1 MARQHSRSLQ
11 STRQI
16 ALAAAAA
23 LGVSQAPIQAANLV
37 WSGTTGNFIGP
48 QAWAYDNGGIPAT
61 ADNPFTHPGPGLG
74 GENLVLIGNGGVVTL
89 NTPNQG
95 PFTDN
100 SLYELRVGTAAAEAN
115 LTAIGGADLRG
126 DGTLTVENV
135 GLVLF
140 DTDGASEADTGRLII
155 GGASGISGTV
165 NWNSTGVLN
174 ANGHLR
180 IGQGGTGVLTQ
191 NGGTIR
197 SGTTIG
203 TGNKDMTIGNG
214 GGNGTL
220 NLNSGV
226 MTLGAADDGTGIELR
241 RTLQIGQDN
250 NSQGVFNLGDGTGAA
265 GSASFETWGT
275 VNIGPTSGDGVLNL
289 KSDGI
294 LKVHYAA
301 ALSLSSS
308 LQIAPGGG
316 TVGVINQQGGTIDI
330 DGLLQMGANTGDATY
345 TLTGSTGTVNVR
357 SVLASANSTFNFAL
371 DAGGATKIT
380 VEGNTNTAGDV
391 AAGNSVSLSNTTLN
405 VTGLSSWASSNAIT
419 LFDQLDPTAT
429 LSGTFG
435 NLIQGA
441 IVGQNA
447 SSQNFYLNLY
457 GGDGNDIVLQST
469 LPSSSTD
476 GLVWNVG
483 AANFGNGWASGNGS
497 FGVGATGVD
506 PFNGLQNLYLG
517 KNGSATYDGTTNDVS
532 GTSVKNLYVGTN
544 RAAGVVSGTNGN
556 GTLTVNG
563 SESLTVDDA
572 AANAVN
578 GMAFI
583 GEAGFTGTL
592 NWNSTG
598 TFDVQGQLRVGRTG
612 GTGTVNQTAGV
623 VQGGTTGGGGKYIS
637 VGEGAGSTGT
647 YNLNNGSLLP
657 DGLGAAA
664 TLRQFRVGVDSGT
677 GTLNVGDGVGAAD
690 SALFQSEDD
699 LSIGGGL
706 GTGRMNVK
714 ADGLVELKTN
724 GAPMT
729 VGTGGANGLV
739 TQDGGSVKI
748 DGLLAIGQDANS
760 VGEYRLNA
768 GTLSTAIGGTDAV
781 RVGAGG
787 GIGKLR
793 VSGTAAFTAGANLV
807 IGQSNNSGAAGTVE
821 LVGST
826 ATFQINRLDNHLAN
840 SETIRWVADANGVTP
855 IVVAQTGASRVQLQN
870 ATELA
875 ANTGAGPTLM
885 GDGIAISLDLS
896 AIIGSRTLTLIDH
909 RAASTQAVVGFF
921 ENGTTKSL
929 YAEGSQILGTG
940 YNGTVTISYI
950 GSAATGSTGNDVML
964 TLVAGAAS
972 NADFNSDGIVDGSDF
987 LAWQRG
993 FGATTGGTKASGD
1006 ANGDGA
1012 INGDDLT
1019 IWKNQYGTS
1028 PATPVAAAV
1037 PEPAT
1042 IGLLAMAGLGLAAVR
1057 RR

>member
-1 MARQHSRSLQ
+1 
-11 STRQI
+11 
-16 ALAAAAA
+16 
-23 LGVSQAPIQAANLV
+23 
-37 WSGTTGNFIGP
+37 
-48 QAWAYDNGGIPAT
+48 
-61 ADNPFTHPGPGLG
+61 
-74 GENLVLIGNGGVVTL
+74 
-89 NTPNQG
+89 
-95 PFTDN
+95 
-100 SLYELRVGTAAAEAN
+100 
-115 LTAIGGADLRG
+115 
-126 DGTLTVENV
+126 
-135 GLVLF
+135 LF

-165 NWNSTGVLN
+165 NWNSTGELN

-180 IGQGGTGVLTQ
+180 IGQGGNGVLTQ

-203 TGNKDMTIGNG
+203 TGNKDMTVGNG

-250 NSQGVFNLGDGTGAA
+250 GTTGVFNLGDGTGAA
-265 GSASFETWGT
+265 GSASFETWST
-275 VNIGPTSGDGVLNL
+275 VNIGPNSGDGVFNL

-294 LKVHYAA
+294 LKVNYAA

-316 TVGVINQQGGTIDI
+316 TVGVINQQGGAIDI
-330 DGLLQMGANTGDATY
+330 DGLLQMGANTGNATY

-405 VTGLSSWASSNAIT
+405 VTGLNSWASSSPIT
-419 LFDQLDPTAT
+419 LFDQLDSTAE

-435 NLIQGA
+435 NMIQGA

-483 AANFGNGWASGNGS
+483 AANFGAGWASGNGS
-497 FGVGATGVD
+497 FGVAASGVD

-517 KNGSATYDGTTNDVS
+517 KNGSATYDGTTNDAS

-572 AANAVN
+572 GANAVN

-583 GEAGFTGTL
+583 GEAGFTGTV

-598 TFDVQGQLRVGRTG
+598 TLDVQGQLRVGRTG

-637 VGEGAGSTGT
+637 VGEGAGSIGT
-647 YNLNNGSLLP
+647 YNLNGGSLLP
-657 DGLGAAA
+657 DGLGAGA

-677 GTLNVGDGVGAAD
+677 GTLNVGDGVGDAGT
-690 SALFQSEDD
+690 ALFQSEDD
-699 LSIGGGL
+699 LSVGGGL
-706 GTGRMNVK
+706 GTGRLHVK
-714 ADGLVELKTN
+714 ADGIVELKTN
-724 GAPMT
+724 GAPLT

-739 TQDGGSVKI
+739 TQDGGSVKV

-768 GTLSTAIGGTDAV
+768 GTLNASILATDAV
-781 RVGAGG
+781 RIGAIG

-807 IGQSNNSGAAGTVE
+807 IGQTNNSGATGVLE

-826 ATFQINRLDNHLAN
+826 ASFQINRLDNHLAN
-840 SETIRWVADANGVTP
+840 NETIRWVADANGVTP

-896 AIIGSRTLTLIDH
+896 AITGSQSLTLIDH
-909 RAASTQAVVGFF
+909 HAGSTQAVVGFF
-921 ENGTTKSL
+921 ENGTTGGL
-929 YAEGSQILGTG
+929 YAEGAQILGTG
-940 YNGTVTISYI
+940 FNGTVTISYI
-950 GSAATGSTGNDVML
+950 GSSGTGSTGNDVVL
-964 TLVAGAAS
+964 NLVASAAA
-972 NADFNSDGIVDGSDF
+972 NGDFNDDGTVDGADF

-993 FGATTGGTKASGD
+993 FGTTSGGTLANGD

-1019 IWKNQYGTS
+1019 IWKNQYGT
-1028 PATPVAAAV
+1028 AQVAPTTASI

-1042 IGLLAMAGLGLAAVR
+1042 LGMIAVAGLGMAAANR
-1057 RR
+1057 RK